1 MKLVV
6 LSDIHLVPAGAQLY
20 GLDPA
25 ARLARA
31 VDIINRD
38 HRDIAFVVIAG
49 DLVHSGDCTAYEVL
63 RSILK
68 RLHAPAILLI
78 GNHDRRAPFRAVFA
92 NADDDGNGFVQ
103 SVRTLDAATLIT
115 IDTLDES
122 AATHAGKLCDKRL
135 AFLEDGLRQ
144 APRDRPVLLF
154 QHHPPLELGLPH
166 MDAFK
171 LQDSE
176 AEWQVL
182 QRTRMPDF
190 MFFGHIHRPAAGVW
204 RGIPFH
210 IQRAT
215 SHQVAFDLA
224 TSAYIPGTH
233 EWPDYSLVTV
243 TGNDIVIL
251 QRSFLYEG
259 PTFSLDGSDAQA
271 ASSVGELQR

>member
-1 MKLVV
+1 M
-6 LSDIHLVPAGAQLY
+6 PG
-20 GLDPA
+20 GC
-25 ARLARA
+25 ARS
-31 VDIINRD
+31 
-38 HRDIAFVVIAG
+38 AFP
-49 DLVHSGDCTAYEVL
+49 SSSTRC
-63 RSILK
+63 RM
-68 RLHAPAILLI
+68 RHATS
-78 GNHDRRAPFRAVFA
+78 R
-92 NADDDGNGFVQ
+92 
-103 SVRTLDAATLIT
+103 
-115 IDTLDES
+115 
-122 AATHAGKLCDKRL
+122 
-135 AFLEDGLRQ
+135 
-144 APRDRPVLLF
+144 VLLF

-224 TSAYIPGTH
+224 TSTYIPGTH

-243 TGNDIVIL
+243 TGSDIVIL